1 MKKSERDTIIFHF
14 KDRFIDF
21 NEQKENCP
29 NVVVYQYI
37 HWLYTQWDNGLI
49 NLAQYK
55 SLIKLDILKV

>member
-21 NEQKENCP
+21 EEQKEYSP
-29 NVVVYQYI
+29 YTVVNQYI
-37 HWLYTQWDNGLI
+37 HWLYCQWDMGLI